1 MPENTVSTGSLI
13 IIACGALVS
22 LLVSLAMWI
31 LSGIKRDQGV
41 IFHKLNRH
49 GERIE
54 AMEARCEER
63 HARRKR

>member
-1 MPENTVSTGSLI
+1 MPENTISAGSLVVG
-13 IIACGALVS
+13 ACGVLVS

-31 LSGIKRDQGV
+31 LSGIKRDQSV